1 MIRKI
6 LMVVAVVAAG
16 ATGGY
21 LSGAAGTAGAAPT
34 IPAGYVALA
43 GGRVY
48 DSRGPAY
55 TNPRLAAGS
64 IVTIQTGQPGATA
77 VGVNITLTDTTGAGY
92 VGAWASG
99 PWPGTSVINSSE
111 PLENIANFVIVPVA
125 PDGTFQL
132 LTQKSAHLI
141 VDVLG
146 YMAGGSELAPAGF
159 TATTTGYGPLTTI
172 TTVSGTISNG
182 TGIERDLRID
192 VSCPNGTVKL
202 AYAYSI
208 PAGATRG
215 WSVLCDGNFTSGA
228 TTTVVEI

>member
-1 MIRKI
+1 MIRK
-6 LMVVAVVAAG
+6 LFLVVAILAAG
-16 ATGGY
+16 LVGGFVAG
-21 LSGAAGTAGAAPT
+21 LTGTADAGPT
-34 IPAGYVALA
+34 IPAGYVPLA

-48 DSRGPAY
+48 DSRGPSY
-55 TNPRLAAGS
+55 TNPRLAAGT

-77 VGVNITLTDTTGAGY
+77 VGVNITLTDTTGPGFVA
-92 VGAWASG
+92 AWASG
-99 PWPGTSVINSSE
+99 PWPGTSIINSSVAG
-111 PLENIANFVIVPVA
+111 ENIANFAIVPVA
-125 PDGTFQL
+125 ANGTFQL
-132 LTQKSAHLI
+132 MTQQPAHLL

-159 TATTTGYGPLTTI
+159 TATITGYGPLTTI

-182 TGIERDLRID
+182 TGIEQDLRID

-202 AYAYSI
+202 GYAYNI

-215 WSVLCDGNFTSGA
+215 WSVTCDGSFTSGA